1 MFFNRHGKTDIL
13 RSTKEAY
20 DGPVPSG
27 NSIAAENLLRIGALA
42 GIENMPRRA
51 RNLFLALRAQL
62 EESLL
67 AHTQMLSAVDLYLNS
82 HTQIVIAG

>member
-1 MFFNRHGKTDIL
+1 MFFYRNGETEIL
-13 RSTKEAY
+13 TSIKEAY

-27 NSIAAENLLRIGALA
+27 NSIATENLFRIGALA
-42 GIENMPRRA
+42 GIDNMPRRA
-51 RNLFLALRAQL
+51 RNFFLAFRAQL

>member
-1 MFFNRHGKTDIL
+1 MFFNRHGETEIL
-13 RSTKEAY
+13 TSIKEAY

-27 NSIAAENLLRIGALA
+27 NSIATENLFQIGALA
-42 GIENMPRRA
+42 GIENMPSRA
-51 RNLFLALRAQL
+51 RNLFLAFRAQL

-82 HTQIVIAG
+82 HTQIIIAG